1 MTEGVIVA
9 LISIAGMVLVAIIN
23 AIVQNRG
30 INKRLEK
37 IENHDNKQYLSI
49 LRLTIMSENM
59 PITERIAAGKEY
71 IDHGGN
77 GEVKNFFQEFV
88 KKHTK

>member
-37 IENHDNKQYLSI
+37 METHDNKQYLSI

-71 IDHGGN
+71 IEQGGN

>member
-1 MTEGVIVA
+1 MTEGEIIA
-9 LISIAGMVLVAIIN
+9 LIGMAGMILVAVIN
-23 AIVQNRG
+23 AIAQNRG

-37 IENHDNKQYLSI
+37 IEKHDAKQYLSI

-71 IDHGGN
+71 IEQGGN